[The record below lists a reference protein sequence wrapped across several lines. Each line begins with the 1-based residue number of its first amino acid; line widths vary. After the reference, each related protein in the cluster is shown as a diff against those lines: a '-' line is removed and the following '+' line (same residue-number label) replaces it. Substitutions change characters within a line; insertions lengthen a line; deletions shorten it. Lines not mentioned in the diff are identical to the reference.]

1 MRKKLKVKKAF
12 VGTLIRKMLGD
23 KTIDQDNS
31 SQYRQTFY
39 VNDPTTGESKNIM
52 EDFVPTKSSQQSS
65 GLGGLLGPIFN
76 RLSNRQS
83 TSSIPKNNFYVK
95 DYTSGEDINL
105 MNKGGLLKGK
115 PKLAKKGWK

>member
-12 VGTLIRKMLGD
+12 VGTLISRLFRNKNM
-23 KTIDQDNS
+23 DQDS
-31 SQYRQTFY
+31 SAPYRQTFY

-95 DYTSGEDINL
+95 DYTTGEDINL
-105 MNKGGLLKGK
+105 MSKGGLLKGK